1 MKQTSPNSPSHLDA
15 PQYGTVYGTLLN
27 YRGALQALGDAVH
40 QAPYKAPPKAPVLYI
55 KPRNTL
61 IGAAG
66 AIAVPADAP
75 QLQIGAT
82 LGIVIGRTACGL
94 SEADA
99 LDHVAGY
106 VVVNDVSVPHSS
118 YYRPSVRFKCRDRS
132 CAIGPLT
139 PASSVGD
146 TGMLSINVW
155 VDGELVQQNSTANL
169 IRAVPRLLVDVTD
182 FMTLRPGDLLLTGVP
197 EGAPLA
203 RAGQRVA
210 IEIERVGRLENRL
223 LDEGLLAARLEAGR
237 P

>member
-1 MKQTSPNSPSHLDA
+1 
-15 PQYGTVYGTLLN
+15 
-27 YRGALQALGDAVH
+27 
-40 QAPYKAPPKAPVLYI
+40 
-55 KPRNTL
+55 
-61 IGAAG
+61 
-66 AIAVPADAP
+66 
-75 QLQIGAT
+75 
-82 LGIVIGRTACGL
+82 
-94 SEADA
+94 
-99 LDHVAGY
+99 
-106 VVVNDVSVPHSS
+106 
-118 YYRPSVRFKCRDRS
+118 
-132 CAIGPLT
+132 
-139 PASSVGD
+139 
-146 TGMLSINVW
+146 MLSINVW